1 MSNWYT
7 LQELIKFDL
16 IGLPSTVAGLRKK
29 AQKEDW
35 ECRAREG
42 RGGGWEYSVESLP
55 RDSQAAL
62 VAKLQPAI
70 EEQPITVGHGIDQK
84 KAWANLQ
91 ILDAFGR
98 FQADYG
104 DNALREEL
112 ELNFCKLYNQREL
125 TTVSSECWAIVPQ
138 ISRSTLCK
146 RRREYQLQGLDA
158 LGRNSRRIGAIESH
172 AGLQEAIEICIA
184 AGRGRWSPRQV
195 KLALEKSFE
204 DLPFIPSEHQL
215 RRWLNKFEVEQK
227 PKLIQYRSEKE
238 SKNKLMPAFGTY
250 SAHLKV
256 PNEIWELD
264 DTKQDLILEFEE
276 DGETKEKRFALVG
289 AIDVYTRR
297 RKFQIFDTA
306 NSEAVLLLLRR
317 CLLDWGKPI
326 AVKTDNGK
334 NYVSGRTELFLRAL
348 QIGVERCDPY
358 SPQQKPHIER
368 LFRTLQHGEFE
379 MLPGYCGHSVA
390 ERQDIRDEND
400 PYRLRI
406 SPEAFQAWL
415 DRWCEKAHLSASEGL
430 GGRSPIEVLAASI
443 RKGWQPRSIA
453 DERAL
458 DFLILPVATRKV
470 QKSGIQVNNRYY
482 VAGELGKLVGQEV
495 HVRWHPENPNDIY
508 VYSNDSLDKFVC
520 VARWLNP
527 MSAEQQKQVAAAGK
541 ATYKQAQA
549 DVKEKQKQAKAL
561 KRVIENDPV
570 GLVRVS
576 KEGNVTL
583 NVPRE
588 APKKIFDP
596 MAAIPAPQMDAADQ
610 EEMLLRQERLQA
622 RLSQQADMTEE
633 QQFQAKID
641 RARALYERCGDLS
654 EEERQFLARFERISP
669 NLAKNFKARAQA
681 VAR

>member
-70 EEQPITVGHGIDQK
+70 EEQPITVGHGIDQR

-98 FQADYG
+98 FEADYG
-104 DNALREEL
+104 CNALREEL

-158 LGRNSRRIGAIESH
+158 LGRNSRRIGAIESYP
-172 AGLQEAIEICIA
+172 GLQEAIEVCIA

-250 SAHLKV
+250 SAHLTV

-276 DGETKEKRFALVG
+276 DGEAKEKRFALVG

-297 RKFQIFDTA
+297 RKFQIYETA

-390 ERQDIRDEND
+390 ERQDIRDEKD
-400 PYRLRI
+400 PYRLRM
-406 SPEAFQAWL
+406 SPEAFQAWI
-415 DRWCEKAHLSASEGL
+415 DKWCEKAHLSASEGL
-430 GGRSPIEVLAASI
+430 DGMSPIEVLASSI
-443 RKGWQPRSIA
+443 RKGWHPRSIA

-570 GLVRVS
+570 GLVKMS
-576 KEGNVTL
+576 KEGNVNL
-583 NVPRE
+583 NIPRE

-633 QQFQAKID
+633 QQFQVKID